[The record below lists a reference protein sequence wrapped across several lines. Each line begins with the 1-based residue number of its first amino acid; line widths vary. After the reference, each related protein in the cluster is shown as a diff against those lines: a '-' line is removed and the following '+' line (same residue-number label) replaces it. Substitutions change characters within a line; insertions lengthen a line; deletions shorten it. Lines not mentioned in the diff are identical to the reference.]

1 MNSLMSMGSTC
12 QVPGPALGAGLTK
25 VDEAVPASEELRS
38 EQSSARSVKDAAA
51 GAGHPSGA
59 VSPLR
64 AGTGS
69 EIVLESS
76 ETNQ

>member
-1 MNSLMSMGSTC
+1 MSMGSIC
-12 QVPGPALGAGLTK
+12 QVPGPALGAGLTE

-38 EQSSARSVKDAAA
+38 EQSSAPSVKDAAA